1 MMPRM
6 EVPISASA
14 CATCSAVAPESARF
28 CPQCGTRLGGG
39 DTREVDGLPSEDP
52 GWSPVALVQ
61 PERRMFGLAPPG
73 FLFAIALFAFFLTVL
88 LLASGHWVAGLVL
101 LVVAA
106 GLGAL
111 FVSAARRLPEGRLAR
126 VTVGVSNEAR
136 WRAGFAWVSLSSWS
150 RASRE
155 VVRLRGL
162 QRRLRREQ
170 AELIRALGEAV
181 YREDDGRAQALK
193 AEARACG
200 QQIEECA
207 QELAYALATAR
218 ARVGRERV
226 AIQPTQVLAGEPAEV
241 LTGIAGEAD
250 SNV

>member
-1 MMPRM
+1 
-6 EVPISASA
+6 
-14 CATCSAVAPESARF
+14 
-28 CPQCGTRLGGG
+28 
-39 DTREVDGLPSEDP
+39 
-52 GWSPVALVQ
+52 
-61 PERRMFGLAPPG
+61 
-73 FLFAIALFAFFLTVL
+73 
-88 LLASGHWVAGLVL
+88 
-101 LVVAA
+101 
-106 GLGAL
+106 
-111 FVSAARRLPEGRLAR
+111 
-126 VTVGVSNEAR
+126 
-136 WRAGFAWVSLSSWS
+136 LS
-150 RASRE
+150 
-155 VVRLRGL
+155 GL

-193 AEARACG
+193 AEARARG